1 MKIMEV
7 GNINI
12 EIVRKRIKNIHLAVY
27 PPHGRVRLATP
38 MDVEEEAIKLF
49 AISKLPWIRKQQ
61 RKLIHQDRQ
70 SSRKYI
76 DRESHYFQGRRFL
89 LRVMEGQ
96 WKQRVEIKSR
106 TYIDLYVHPKS
117 TVEQRESVMNAW
129 YRKQLKEQIALLM
142 NEWQSKIGVSVDAW
156 SVKQMK
162 TKWGTC
168 NTESQKILF
177 NLELA
182 KKPDRCVEYI
192 IVHEL
197 VHLLERKHN
206 DRFLA
211 WMNKFMPQWRTR
223 REELNQLP
231 VSHVDWE
238 Y

>member
-1 MKIMEV
+1 MEV

>member
-1 MKIMEV
+1 VKIMEV